1 MTTEENKIE
10 ENNTEEAP
18 VLSLQRIY
26 LKDVSFEN
34 PNAPEVFTL
43 TSNEQPRVEMNLALN
58 SRPLNDEQWEVA
70 LKVNV
75 VVNNQESEQV
85 MFEIEVEQAGI
96 FYIKNIPQEHMTQ
109 VLAVNCPSIVFPY
122 TRQIMSQLSVD
133 GGFVPFLMEPV
144 NFQALL
150 DQSLQEAS
158 EAEGQ
163 TIQ

>member
-10 ENNTEEAP
+10 ETKTEESA
-18 VLSLQRIY
+18 VLSLQKVY

-34 PNAPEVFTL
+34 PNAPEVFTEA
-43 TSNEQPRVEMNLALN
+43 SGQPRVEMNLALN

-75 VVNNQESEQV
+75 VTRDQESEKV

-96 FYIKNIPQEHMTQ
+96 FFIKNIPEEHMTQ
-109 VLAVNCPSIVFPY
+109 VLAVNCPSIIFPY
-122 TRQIMSQLSVD
+122 TRQIMSQLTVD
-133 GGFVPFLMEPV
+133 GGFMPFLMEPV
-144 NFQALL
+144 NFQGLL
-150 DQSLQEAS
+150 ERSLEEAS

>member
-1 MTTEENKIE
+1 MTTEKKEPE
-10 ENNTEEAP
+10 TP

-34 PNAPEVFTL
+34 PNAPEVFTEG
-43 TSNEQPRVEMNLALN
+43 NGQPRVEMNLALN

-75 VVNNQESEQV
+75 VTRDETSEQV

-96 FYIKNIPQEHMTQ
+96 FFIKNIPEEHMTQ

-122 TRQIMSQLSVD
+122 TRQIMSQLTVD
-133 GGFVPFLMEPV
+133 GGFMPFLMEPV

-150 DQSLQEAS
+150 DQSLQETS

>member
-1 MTTEENKIE
+1 MEIEENK
-10 ENNTEEAP
+10 TEEAP
-18 VLSLQRIY
+18 ILSLQKIY

-34 PNAPEVFTL
+34 PNAPEVFTEA
-43 TSNEQPRVEMNLALN
+43 NGQPRVEMNLALN
-58 SRPLNDEQWEVA
+58 SRPLDNDQWEVA
-70 LKVNV
+70 LKVNIMV
-75 VVNNQESEQV
+75 SNQESEQV